1 MAALTQF
8 SYSAAEIR
16 RVRRVQFGVLSPEE
30 IVRSRASRRRAG
42 GNVRR
47 VRRGARAGVRS
58 HAGAPR

>member
-30 IVRSRASRRRAG
+30 LVR
-42 GNVRR
+42 
-47 VRRGARAGVRS
+47 
-58 HAGAPR
+58 PP